1 MVKGLEVCLTC
12 LTQKRRSFSK
22 PFLVNILI
30 YLGKYLPP
38 NDNILLSL
46 EFLLQFRGDPVA
58 LKKNILL
65 FNNKYT
71 IVNEEEL
78 NTELNNLIAD
88 GIYKYWANDVFE
100 MWDILQD
107 AGYPKL
113 TMISRAAQTF
123 PTSSANIEQTFS
135 EIKLLKSNLRNQLS
149 DKSLEALLIIRQ
161 ELRFNPKFK
170 VSDAL
175 VDLYGQIFTKKR
187 KALRNLQEDVKNE
200 DIQISSQK
208 QQKTNEVSEN
218 KSDEELETIFIRL
231 FQKDEA
237 NNEKSD

>member
-1 MVKGLEVCLTC
+1 
-12 LTQKRRSFSK
+12 
-22 PFLVNILI
+22 
-30 YLGKYLPP
+30 
-38 NDNILLSL
+38 
-46 EFLLQFRGDPVA
+46 
-58 LKKNILL
+58 
-65 FNNKYT
+65 
-71 IVNEEEL
+71 
-78 NTELNNLIAD
+78 
-88 GIYKYWANDVFE
+88 
-100 MWDILQD
+100 
-107 AGYPKL
+107 
-113 TMISRAAQTF
+113 
-123 PTSSANIEQTFS
+123 
-135 EIKLLKSNLRNQLS
+135 
-149 DKSLEALLIIRQ
+149 LLIISQ

-175 VDLYGQIFTKKR
+175 VDLYDQIFTKKR

>member
-1 MVKGLEVCLTC
+1 V
-12 LTQKRRSFSK
+12 TQISGQRFGSLLDLPNSKKKKFFEAFS

-30 YLGKYLPP
+30 YLGKYLPF

-46 EFLLQFRGDPVA
+46 EFLQLRGDPVA
-58 LKKNILL
+58 LKKNIHL

-88 GIYKYWANDVFE
+88 GTYKCWVNDVFE

-113 TMISRAAQTF
+113 AMVARTAQTL

-218 KSDEELETIFIRL
+218 KSDEKIETIFIRL
-231 FQKDEA
+231 SQKR
-237 NNEKSD
+237 